1 MNDES
6 KQRIVQ
12 RIEELSILLDGT
24 FSKRIT
30 QNSSGLHT
38 KKIVIEY
45 DHHQAK

>member
-6 KQRIVQ
+6 KQRIIQ
-12 RIEELSILLDGT
+12 RIEELSLLLDGT

-45 DHHQAK
+45 DQQQKT

>member
-1 MNDES
+1 MNSER
-6 KQRIVQ
+6 KERIIE
-12 RIEELSILLDGT
+12 RIGELALLLDGT

-45 DHHQAK
+45 DHHQKT

>member
-6 KQRIVQ
+6 KQRITQ
-12 RIEELSILLDGT
+12 RIEELSLLLDGT

-45 DHHQAK
+45 DHHQTK